1 MFKFDHEHLKNPG
14 LTKGMLPPEI
24 YEPVMQEIMEIQQDD
39 SGIYK
44 MNKTLAGQI
53 EKEYQLEKSKPH
65 IVPYLQEMARQYCK
79 HWDYYPGRTLGN
91 RDLVVDSLWVNMQQ
105 KTEYNPI
112 HNHDGA
118 LSYVCW
124 MKVPYTLEDELNQKH
139 SKDSR
144 TKEFS
149 ASFQFIYSS
158 VLGKVV
164 NEILNVENGWEG
176 RVCMFPAELLHVVYP
191 FYTSN
196 GYRISIAGNLS

>member
-1 MFKFDHEHLKNPG
+1 MGELMFEHVHLKNPG
-14 LTKGMLPPEI
+14 LTRGMLPPEI
-24 YEPVMQEIMEIQQDD
+24 YEPVMQEIQEIQQDD

-65 IVPYLQEMARQYCK
+65 IVPYLEEMGRQYCK
-79 HWDYYPGRTLGN
+79 HWDYYPGR
-91 RDLVVDSLWVNMQQ
+91 DLKVDSLWVNLQK

-124 MKVPYTLEDELNQKH
+124 LKVPYTLEDELKQKH
-139 SKDSR
+139 SEHSR

-176 RVCMFPAELLHVVYP
+176 RVVMFPAELLHVVYP

>member
-1 MFKFDHEHLKNPG
+1 MGELMFEHVHLKNPG
-14 LTKGMLPPEI
+14 LTRGMLPPEI

-44 MNKTLAGQI
+44 MNRTLAGQI

-65 IVPYLQEMARQYCK
+65 IVPYIEEMGRQYSK
-79 HWDYYPGRTLGN
+79 HWDFYSG
-91 RDLVVDSLWVNMQQ
+91 RDLKVDSLWVNLQK

-112 HNHDGA
+112 HNHDGV

-124 MKVPYTLEDELNQKH
+124 LKVPYTLEDELNQKH

-149 ASFQFIYSS
+149 ASFQFIYST

-191 FYTSN
+191 FYTSE

>member
-1 MFKFDHEHLKNPG
+1 MFEHVHLKNPG
-14 LTKGMLPPEI
+14 LTRGMLPPEI

-44 MNKTLAGQI
+44 MNRTLAGQI

-65 IVPYLQEMARQYCK
+65 IVPYIEEMGRQYSK
-79 HWDYYPGRTLGN
+79 HWDFHSG
-91 RDLVVDSLWVNMQQ
+91 RDLKVDSLWVNLQK

-112 HNHDGA
+112 HNHDGV

-124 MKVPYTLEDELNQKH
+124 IKVPYTLEDELNQKH

-149 ASFQFIYSS
+149 ASFQFIYST

>member
-1 MFKFDHEHLKNPG
+1 MFEHVHLKNPG
-14 LTKGMLPPEI
+14 LTRGMLPPEI
-24 YEPVMQEIMEIQQDD
+24 YEPVMQEIQEIQQDD
-39 SGIYK
+39 SRYVR
-44 MNKTLAGQI
+44 MNRTLAGQI

-65 IVPYLQEMARQYCK
+65 IVPYIEEMGRQYSK
-79 HWDYYPGRTLGN
+79 HWDFYSG
-91 RDLVVDSLWVNMQQ
+91 RDLKVDSLWVNLQK

-112 HNHDGA
+112 HNHDGV

-124 MKVPYTLEDELNQKH
+124 LKVPYTLEDELKQKH
-139 SKDSR
+139 SENSR

-149 ASFQFIYSS
+149 ASFQFIYST

>member
-1 MFKFDHEHLKNPG
+1 MFEHVHLKNPG
-14 LTKGMLPPEI
+14 LTRGMLPPEI

-44 MNKTLAGQI
+44 MNRTLAGQI

-65 IVPYLQEMARQYCK
+65 IVPYIEEMGRQYSK
-79 HWDYYPGRTLGN
+79 HWDFYSG
-91 RDLVVDSLWVNMQQ
+91 RDLKVDSLWVNLQK

-112 HNHDGA
+112 HNHDGV

-124 MKVPYTLEDELNQKH
+124 LKVPYTLEDELKQKH
-139 SKDSR
+139 SENSR

-149 ASFQFIYSS
+149 ASFQFIYST

-191 FYTSN
+191 FYTSE